1 MLKRTKPNKQC
12 LLRTAIC
19 QNPHM
24 VAAKPTKTTAAK
36 AAAETCRSDAPAE
49 TVVSADGELEAE
61 PEELED
67 PDELEVEPEVAVA
80 VVKPVLVD

>member
-1 MLKRTKPNKQC
+1 M
-12 LLRTAIC
+12 A
-19 QNPHM
+19 
-24 VAAKPTKTTAAK
+24 AAKPTKTTAAK

-61 PEELED
+61 PEELEELEE